1 MLIGPNA
8 SAAGVGDSHSGH
20 EALRCRL
27 CTSGNLVVGK
37 ICKCIAI
44 GHAGIWDLSWEE
56 LAVREALRRSRKP
69 ARTPT
74 LVSED
79 DGRMVR
85 EENA

>member
-1 MLIGPNA
+1 MLPQRA
-8 SAAGVGDSHSGH
+8 SAIHIRVLKLSGADSAQV
-20 EALRCRL
+20 ETLWLEKFAKR
-27 CTSGNLVVGK
+27 
-37 ICKCIAI
+37 IAI